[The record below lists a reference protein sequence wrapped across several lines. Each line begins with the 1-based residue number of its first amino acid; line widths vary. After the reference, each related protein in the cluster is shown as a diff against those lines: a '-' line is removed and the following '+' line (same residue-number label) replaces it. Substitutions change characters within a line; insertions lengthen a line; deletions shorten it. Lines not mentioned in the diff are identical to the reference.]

1 MIIYVK
7 LRHSKMYNFKIV
19 VNIKNLCVWGGTNT
33 SSARKINSSIKTD
46 LD

>member
-19 VNIKNLCVWGGTNT
+19 VNIKNLCVGGGGQTLLLLGKET
-33 SSARKINSSIKTD
+33 AA
-46 LD
+46 